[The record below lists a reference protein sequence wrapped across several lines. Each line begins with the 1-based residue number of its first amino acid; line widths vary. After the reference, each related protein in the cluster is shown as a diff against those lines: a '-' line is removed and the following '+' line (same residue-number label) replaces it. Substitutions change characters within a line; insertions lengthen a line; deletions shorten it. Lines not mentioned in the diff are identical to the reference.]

1 LADRLAHD
9 AFTGATV
16 IGSRCLVVTPFAIHY
31 ARNFYRSP
39 VERRAL
45 RFPDEEASPDYW
57 DFLCFSYTIAVAA
70 QTSDVSVMS
79 VARAAAQAWREIPQY

>member
-1 LADRLAHD
+1 VATLF
-9 AFTGATV
+9 AF
-16 IGSRCLVVTPFAIHY
+16 HY

-57 DFLCFSYTIAVAA
+57 DFLYFSYTIAVAA

-79 VARAAAQAWREIPQY
+79 RSMRKIVLAQSLLSFFFNVVIVGLSINIAAGLVGA